1 MTTGLAL
8 PQAYPGRVASPVMP
22 STPVRVPTLIYDG
35 DCGFCTSS
43 ARWIARRWDAS
54 IEAVP
59 WQQFGVDGL
68 PGLGLT
74 EVEVGR
80 SAWWIVP
87 GQAPEGDHLAI
98 IRSLQA
104 SAGWTRWLGAVL
116 AVPPLR
122 WVSAALYPVVA
133 RNRSRL
139 PGGTPACKGRRSY
152 QGSP

>member
-1 MTTGLAL
+1 M
-8 PQAYPGRVASPVMP
+8 R
-22 STPVRVPTLIYDG
+22 
-35 DCGFCTSS
+35 
-43 ARWIARRWDAS
+43 IARRWDAS
-54 IEAVP
+54 IDAVP
-59 WQQFGVDGL
+59 WQRFGADGL

-74 EVEVGR
+74 EAEVGR

-133 RNRSRL
+133 RNRGRL
-139 PGGTPACKGRRSY
+139 PGGTPACKAPS
-152 QGSP
+152 